1 MLLKKLKIENLRSY
15 ESQTIVFPKG
25 STLLSGDIGSGKTT
39 ILLAI
44 EFALF
49 GLQPSQKGN
58 SLLRNGCDE
67 GRVMLEFEVEGKEI
81 IVERTLKRKKHSINQ
96 DYVSISIDNEKFEES
111 VSEVK
116 AKILDLLNYPGEF
129 AKKTNLLYKFTVYT
143 PQEEMKQIIMESKE
157 VRLNTLRHVFG
168 IDKYKRIQENASI
181 LNSKLREKIKINEA
195 LFGDLDE
202 LNGNLIDKES
212 GLIEAK
218 ENMIASEEEYV
229 NCFRDR
235 ELKERNLEEVREK
248 IDEKRKFESDKEK
261 NNILINE
268 KKGQVLRFQTDLSG
282 LKEQIEEVDK
292 LRFSNDEYNSV
303 VQRAVVQRD
312 KYEELHSEYIDIIGR
327 MKALEGK
334 KAEAD
339 SLVKQISGLD
349 KCPTCL
355 QQVSVDYKE
364 GMLENAKKEIDNVD
378 NNLYG
383 YKKRKED
390 LIEKINVVKNLIEKF
405 EKQKNDMDLLKIKI
419 DSFKDR
425 ENRIEE
431 IDKQIIGLN
440 EDVLRL
446 HQQIKRIDEEIK
458 NYDKYDVI
466 FKERGNDLSKA
477 KNKESDAAIRKAEI
491 GKEVEFL
498 EQQIKDLGERISKK
512 EKLKS
517 DTDKIK
523 GLENW
528 ISGKFLEIVLFTEKQ
543 VMATLKHEFSQL
555 FSTWF
560 SSLVSENLSA
570 RLDDDFSPVIEQNG
584 YEIDYQFLSGG
595 ERTAIALA
603 YRLSLNQV
611 INSLLSNIKTNDLV
625 ILDEPTDGF
634 SSQQLE
640 KMREVLEQLQT
651 EQLIIVSH
659 EQKMEDF
666 VDNIIRVEKKEG
678 ISGVAE

>member
-1 MLLKKLKIENLRSY
+1 MLLKKLVIENLRSY
-15 ESQTIVFPKG
+15 ESQTVEFPKG

-67 GRVMLEFEVEGKEI
+67 GKVLLEFEVEGKEI
-81 IVERTLKRKKHSINQ
+81 VVERTLKRKKHSINQ

-143 PQEEMKQIIMESKE
+143 PQEEMKEIIMESKD

-168 IDKYKRIQENASI
+168 IDKYKRIQENASV
-181 LNSKLREKIKINEA
+181 LNTKLRERIKINEA

-202 LNGNLIDKES
+202 LKGSLLE
-212 GLIEAK
+212 K
-218 ENMIASEEEYV
+218 ENGLVEARESMVSCEQDYLNAS
-229 NCFRDR
+229 RDR
-235 ELKERNLEEVREK
+235 ELKEKNLEEVKEK
-248 IDEKRKFESDKEK
+248 IDEKQKFEGDKEK
-261 NNILINE
+261 NNMLIDE
-268 KKGQVLRFQTDLSG
+268 KKGQVVRFGSDLSG
-282 LKEQIEEVDK
+282 LKEQVEEVDK
-292 LRFSNDEYNSV
+292 LRFSEDEYNSAL
-303 VQRAVVQRD
+303 QRAVVQRD
-312 KYEELHSEYIDIIGR
+312 KHEELHSEYIEIIGK

-334 KAEAD
+334 KDEAGN
-339 SLVKQISGLD
+339 LVRQISGLD

-355 QQVSVDYKE
+355 QHVSIEYKD
-364 GMLENAKKEIDNVD
+364 GMLENAKKEIDVVD
-378 NNLYG
+378 NNIYG
-383 YKKRKED
+383 YDKRKKA
-390 LIEKINVVKNLIEKF
+390 LIEKINVVKDLIEKF
-405 EKQKNDMDLLKIKI
+405 EKQKNDMDLLKVKI
-419 DSFKDR
+419 ESFKDK
-425 ENRIEE
+425 ESRIAE
-431 IDKQIIGLN
+431 IEKQIVGLN
-440 EDVLRL
+440 EDVLML
-446 HQQIKRIDEEIK
+446 QQQIVRLDEEIK
-458 NYDKYDVI
+458 SYDKYDVV
-466 FKERGNDLSKA
+466 FAERTKDLDSAKDLESKT
-477 KNKESDAAIRKAEI
+477 SIRKAEI

-498 EQQIKDLGERISKK
+498 EQQIKELGDRIGKK
-512 EKLKS
+512 EKLKG
-517 DTDKIK
+517 DTDKLK

-543 VMATLKHEFSQL
+543 VMSTLKHEFSEL
-555 FSTWF
+555 FSRWF
-560 SSLVSENLSA
+560 SSLVSDNLTA
-570 RLDDDFSPVIEQNG
+570 RLEDDFSPVIEQNG

-634 SSQQLE
+634 SAQQLE
-640 KMREVLEQLQT
+640 KMREVLEQLNT

-666 VDNIIRVEKKEG
+666 VDNIVKIKKDEG
-678 ISGVAE
+678 ISKTE